1 MVTDYI
7 REYVKEE
14 CNKSFKAKELYEN
27 HILVV
32 ADYAV
37 RLGRLLGADS
47 LIVELSSYLH
57 DFSTH
62 HNFEHKNNHTLEG
75 SKKIQELL
83 RQFKFSED
91 VIERVSDTILAN
103 SRPYNNKNL
112 SKEAIC
118 LFNAEAMSLIA
129 KPVFWIYYSNLLN
142 EKKRTYKDN
151 VRVYLEWVD
160 ENWKHMIDAARDMMS
175 EEYAS
180 LKELSN
186 R

>member
-14 CNKSFKAKELYEN
+14 CNKSLKAKELFEN

-32 ADYAV
+32 TDYAV

-57 DFSTH
+57 DFSSH
-62 HNFEHKNNHTLEG
+62 HNFEHKNDHTLKGTKE
-75 SKKIQELL
+75 IQDLL
-83 RQFKFSED
+83 RQFKFSDD
-91 VIERVSDTILAN
+91 VIEQVLDTILAN
-103 SRPYNNKNL
+103 SRPYNKNAT
-112 SKEAIC
+112 KEAIC

-129 KPVFWIYYSNLLN
+129 KPVFWIYYSNLIN
-142 EKKRTYKDN
+142 ENKRSYKDN
-151 VRVYLEWVD
+151 VRVYLDWVED
-160 ENWKHMIDAARDMMS
+160 SWKNMIDAARDMMT
-175 EEYAS
+175 EDYAS
-180 LKELSN
+180 LKNLIN